1 VHFLVKGNLDQDARY
16 NDKKATYLIFY
27 SHGKPY
33 ALSAVTLKSFGFC
46 STEYVFVS
54 YISFDSRN
62 KQRLFSRTSVT
73 DGLCNG
79 HESCSI
85 WGRPGNVYTLF
96 RCQCQRINWFFF
108 LHVSSLRRQVTWA
121 AIDFLHR
128 SEIQRGTFFRFH
140 FTRTNSPP
148 NNKPVLDFES
158 HCVSE
163 NSCNFC
169 GTIFV
174 VNL

>member
-1 VHFLVKGNLDQDARY
+1 MVFVTDTNRVPSEVGLGMFIHYLDVSVKGL
-16 NDKKATYLIFY
+16 
-27 SHGKPY
+27 
-33 ALSAVTLKSFGFC
+33 
-46 STEYVFVS
+46 
-54 YISFDSRN
+54 
-62 KQRLFSRTSVT
+62 T
-73 DGLCNG
+73 D
-79 HESCSI
+79 
-85 WGRPGNVYTLF
+85 
-96 RCQCQRINWFFF
+96 FFF